1 MDVPKRQS
9 QDITLKFG
17 MFAGSYWDVPN
28 GDCYQIIDDA
38 IARFEEKHPGVTV
51 EYKSGVRK
59 EEYIEWLSEQ
69 VLLGEEPDV
78 FMIPDGEM
86 ENLISLNILKKL
98 DKMILRDSSFSKDNY
113 YPATFAGGTARDGRY
128 ARHMSVSRH

>member
-1 MDVPKRQS
+1 MEEGRKTENKKTENRKTESGAGYHVFLIGILMIIAVAAGGWMFQKRQS

-51 EYKSGVRK
+51 EYEKKSTLNGS
-59 EEYIEWLSEQ
+59 LSRSF
-69 VLLGEEPDV
+69 LGKNR
-78 FMIPDGEM
+78 M
-86 ENLISLNILKKL
+86 SL
-98 DKMILRDSSFSKDNY
+98 
-113 YPATFAGGTARDGRY
+113 
-128 ARHMSVSRH
+128 